1 MICGLDGLQVVWT
14 IVFVGMIFMECA
26 RHNRV
31 LELSGGPGTRATM
44 AKQWSEVIK
53 Y

>member
-1 MICGLDGLQVVWT
+1 MTCNLEGLEVVWT
-14 IVFVGMIFMECA
+14 IVFVGMVFMECA

-31 LELSGGPGTRATM
+31 LELSGGPRTRATM